1 MKTPNECQNMTD
13 IRAEIDAIDHQVVT
27 LIGKRA
33 GYVAAASKFKTS
45 ETGVQAPERQRAML
59 QPRREWAEQEGLNPD
74 VIEKMYRD
82 LVAYFVSEEMDKWR
96 SENG

>member
-1 MKTPNECQNMTD
+1 MD
-13 IRAEIDAIDHQVVT
+13 IRAEIDAIDHQVVA

-45 ETGVQAPERQRAML
+45 ESSVQAPERQRAML
-59 QPRREWAEQEGLNPD
+59 QQRREWAEQEGLNPD
-74 VIEKMYRD
+74 VIEQMYRD

-96 SENG
+96 RENG